1 MRNIVAYHV
10 VSVRFG
16 AIWVPLKLPMTPH
29 VCGAVVSPRSV
40 HLPPPHPHPLCRLQ
54 NLITVKDCFFSATRR
69 KKTPT
74 DEIPPGLGRGRL
86 LQRKRDDDLEPLSY
100 KRARTLSIGDNDSD
114 GTDIAFRAS
123 MRRQFDQRI
132 DPALQEPGTKR
143 STSSASPRL
152 VPPLPPHLRQVQQ
165 QQEQPGNTSAD
176 TILQSEVYNSHEALL
191 TLIEAA
197 GKDTPMNPL
206 KSESQDSEDEEQED
220 SVVSGHVRT
229 ASSSG
234 TRHVHSPAS
243 LRMGQG
249 RYDRNVRFSSISEG
263 TPATGGKSA
272 STTGSHPR
280 PIHQRKSS
288 GSVVSP
294 GSVQKSAVVDSDE
307 EGLKRALRSWNKFR
321 FVKAGWF
328 TAREAVDFME

>member
-1 MRNIVAYHV
+1 M
-10 VSVRFG
+10 
-16 AIWVPLKLPMTPH
+16 
-29 VCGAVVSPRSV
+29 
-40 HLPPPHPHPLCRLQ
+40 
-54 NLITVKDCFFSATRR
+54 KDCFFSATRR

-114 GTDIAFRAS
+114 GTDVPFRS
-123 MRRQFDQRI
+123 PMRRQFDQRI
-132 DPALQEPGTKR
+132 DPALQESNSAGIGPKR
-143 STSSASPRL
+143 STSPRL
-152 VPPLPPHLRQVQQ
+152 GPSLPPHLRQ
-165 QQEQPGNTSAD
+165 QQEQQGNTSAD

-197 GKDTPMNPL
+197 GKDTPMNHPL
-206 KSESQDSEDEEQED
+206 KSESQDSEDDDQED

-243 LRMGQG
+243 LRMGQS
-249 RYDRNVRFSSISEG
+249 RWDRNVRFSASVSEG
-263 TPATGGKSA
+263 TPTTAGKSA
-272 STTGSHPR
+272 STTGSHPMK
-280 PIHQRKSS
+280 PSHQRNSS

-294 GSVQKSAVVDSDE
+294 GSVQRATGMLDADD

-328 TAREAVDFME
+328 TAREAVDFMQQ

>member
-1 MRNIVAYHV
+1 M
-10 VSVRFG
+10 
-16 AIWVPLKLPMTPH
+16 
-29 VCGAVVSPRSV
+29 
-40 HLPPPHPHPLCRLQ
+40 
-54 NLITVKDCFFSATRR
+54 KDCFFSATRR

-114 GTDIAFRAS
+114 GTDVPFRS
-123 MRRQFDQRI
+123 PMRRQFDQRI
-132 DPALQEPGTKR
+132 DPALQESSSGGGAGSGSKS
-143 STSSASPRL
+143 STSPRL
-152 VPPLPPHLRQVQQ
+152 GPPLPPHLRQ
-165 QQEQPGNTSAD
+165 QQEQQGNTSAD

-197 GKDTPMNPL
+197 GKDTPMDHPL
-206 KSESQDSEDEEQED
+206 KSESQDSEDDDDQED

-243 LRMGQG
+243 LRMGQS
-249 RYDRNVRFSSISEG
+249 RWDRNVRFSASVSEG
-263 TPATGGKSA
+263 TLGTGGKSA

-280 PIHQRKSS
+280 PSHQRNPS

-294 GSVQKSAVVDSDE
+294 GSVQRVAVVVDADD

-328 TAREAVDFME
+328 TAREAVDFMQ